1 MIRASKNEQQPERK
15 LVSVPPTEESHPNT
29 QSTMAPHKDTILDA
43 LNKPQRK
50 EARNTTS
57 HNRTI
62 PVVVSILVL
71 GFVIL
76 WIGNLVLFVSLFSI
90 LKRRLLVVCHGL
102 VIAFQIL
109 VALKLDGQLVM
120 SSWCQVFAPLVMA
133 EMVWM
138 VEVLCTV
145 VELVKIVADDT
156 RTGPKDATAEDRE
169 NPHPGEQKNV
179 EQAVA
184 RRLILIG
191 CVVLLA
197 QSLMRIVCCYG
208 MLVGRLDGWFEWN
221 WWIVFWPLWTSL
233 LAGSTS
239 NCWRLYQGYQGYQSY
254 QQTKQ
259 TRKNRK
265 TQSKECIDNEDNST
279 AVTYHAID
287 SDDSSPETRPGQ
299 ASYETE
305 FLQTCFE
312 FVIDVVYQVVLF
324 LSLCLL
330 VAKLEGASLSSLWIL
345 LPFFITTGVAVASCA
360 CCFCCCSR
368 HDAVSNEEDA
378 IVSNAIVD
386 PVKTEMTTKNEKPP
400 KDYTPP
406 AIHPSEKLSPSSS
419 HILPQQTPAGKQH
432 QVDSVLVGVHID
444 QVHHHRTGWLSRL
457 KRYLGRVNAREI
469 HQVDDKGDGSRVSP
483 TSKDML
489 SPMV

>member
-1 MIRASKNEQQPERK
+1 
-15 LVSVPPTEESHPNT
+15 
-29 QSTMAPHKDTILDA
+29 MAPHKDTILDA

-50 EARNTTS
+50 EAQNTTS
-57 HNRTI
+57 NNRTI
-62 PVVVSILVL
+62 PVVVSLLVL
-71 GFVIL
+71 GFVILWSGPLLICLQVDGRLGPNSSWVWTLTPL

-145 VELVKIVADDT
+145 VDLVKIVADDT

-179 EQAVA
+179 EQALA

-287 SDDSSPETRPGQ
+287 NDDSSPETRPGQ

-324 LSLCLL
+324 VSLCLL

-386 PVKTEMTTKNEKPP
+386 PVKTEETPQRLHSSRDSSIRETVAFFFPHTTAANTSGE
-400 KDYTPP
+400 T
-406 AIHPSEKLSPSSS
+406 ASSRFGNDWC
-419 HILPQQTPAGKQH
+419 P
-432 QVDSVLVGVHID
+432 
-444 QVHHHRTGWLSRL
+444 
-457 KRYLGRVNAREI
+457 Y
-469 HQVDDKGDGSRVSP
+469 
-483 TSKDML
+483 
-489 SPMV
+489 